1 MDIEL
6 KNTKA
11 FLNGFAQ
18 NELIKYFI
26 ESYQKTRTRPHE
38 KSYIIEPKINSNVES
53 SGAGGNS
60 LNVRTED
67 GGMTFNLLGNSYLES
82 VDKGTEPFFP
92 NIGAIK
98 NWLKQKPVKLRD
110 LAGKELPR
118 TENNFNSIAYLIGRR
133 MNMRGIQPANFIGEV
148 VERAL
153 KEIKDSIGEPLKSDI
168 MEDLDTVMVSLGY
181 IKKGNTYE
189 LKK

>member
-11 FLNGFAQ
+11 YLEGFAN
-18 NELIKYFI
+18 NELIRYFL
-26 ESYQKTRTRPHE
+26 ESYNTDRPRGEGKYTGVTSRVEASGRGGESLEVKAEDDSINLYGAQYLKYVDEGTGKFQPNISALKRWITEKPVNLDGVKGKT
-38 KSYIIEPKINSNVES
+38 
-53 SGAGGNS
+53 
-60 LNVRTED
+60 
-67 GGMTFNLLGNSYLES
+67 LES
-82 VDKGTEPFFP
+82 KVNT
-92 NIGAIK
+92 
-98 NWLKQKPVKLRD
+98 
-110 LAGKELPR
+110 LA
-118 TENNFNSIAYLIGRR
+118 FLIGRSIGAK
-133 MNMRGIQPANFIGEV
+133 GIAPANFIGEV

-168 MEDLDTVMVSLGY
+168 MEDLDTFMISLGY

>member
-11 FLNGFAQ
+11 FLKGFAQ

-26 ESYQKTRTRPHE
+26 ESYQKTRVRPHE
-38 KSYIIEPKINSNVES
+38 TSYIIEPKINSNVES

-60 LNVRTED
+60 LNVKTGD
-67 GGMTFNLLGNSYLES
+67 NGMTFNLFGNSYLES
-82 VDKGTEPFFP
+82 VDKGTEAFFP

-98 NWLKQKPVKLRD
+98 NWLKQKPVKLKD
-110 LAGKELPR
+110 LRGNELPR
-118 TENNFNSIAYLIGRR
+118 TESNFNSVAYKIGRR

-153 KEIKDSIGEPLKSDI
+153 KEIKDSLGQPLKSDI
-168 MEDLDTVMVSLGY
+168 MEDLDTFMVSLGY